1 MIKNLIFDFG
11 QVLIHFKPEIMV
23 NKYVCEPEDSA
34 LLQRVVFDRLY
45 WDRLDSGTI
54 SDDELMSSCKK
65 RLPERLHAAAEKIY
79 YNWVYNLP
87 EIEGMRELVR
97 NMRDNF
103 GLRVFVLSN
112 AGTALFEHAKELPI
126 FSEFE
131 GYIISA
137 ECGYIKPNTDIFEYA
152 CKTWNINPDETI
164 FIDDTRVNIEGAEAA
179 GLIGYHFDGN
189 VSLLEDYL
197 KRVILAD

>member
-11 QVLIHFKPEIMV
+11 QVLARYNPAIIV
-23 NKYVCEPEDSA
+23 GNYVANPEDSA
-34 LLQRVVFDRLY
+34 LLQKTIFDRLY
-45 WDRLDSGTI
+45 WDRLDAGTI
-54 SDDELMSSCKK
+54 SDDELMTECKK
-65 RLPERLHAAAEKIY
+65 RLPERLHKVAETIY
-79 YNWVYNLP
+79 QNWVFNLP
-87 EIEGMRELVR
+87 EIEGMRELVC
-97 NMRDNF
+97 NMRDKF

-112 AGTALFEHAKELPI
+112 AGIALFEHAKEISI

-152 CKTWNINPDETI
+152 CKTWNITPAETV
-164 FIDDTRVNIEGAEAA
+164 FIDDTKVNIIGAEAA

-189 VSLLEDYL
+189 VALLEDYL